1 MADKEIEIKIGPDG
15 TVDID
20 MIGFKGQACDLEL
33 RKLAKSIGVVVSNKK
48 KQEFYEDDHKVK
60 ITE

>member
-1 MADKEIEIKIGPDG
+1 MADQNIEIKIGTDG

-20 MIGFKGQACDLEL
+20 MIGFKGQACDIEL
-33 RKLAKSIGVVVSNKK
+33 RKLVKEIGVVTSNKK
-48 KQEFYEDDHKVK
+48 KQEYYVEDPKVR